1 MSLIRR
7 ILFYLLVFV
16 LASVFA
22 IWMVLHS
29 DFFWRWAGHKIV
41 TYANEELLVGE
52 LKVGNIRGNPFHGLF
67 FEDIVLANPEGRLLY
82 ACSLEIRLSFWS
94 LLELKPVIGKLEL
107 LKPNFH
113 VWKNDEGVWN
123 YTRILVPSEE
133 PPAPQAPVNA
143 IRFSQI
149 LITEGQVEVTQ
160 AGQTQHFKDLNLE
173 LALNIDKPMTPEQD
187 IQVGKLVTR
196 VHSPYG
202 EISLTSRLSYKENF
216 LNIPLLDVKVG
227 DETVLSVTGK
237 ADLREGGQVE
247 MHGKLD
253 LPPKQIHQFWERWPA
268 DWNGGAKFSVQG
280 TASQMEVLLEG
291 KLRDTGLDMSGTLGQ
306 KDETWVYDLKGSL
319 QNLKPGMLAVY
330 DKSLA
335 QKVKELGPVT
345 LQFHLQ
351 GTGLDFPPD
360 QLSWNIKG
368 ESLRYGKA
376 KLDQLNVALTGDRE
390 EQQVQVSAQGNV
402 GRVDLKASGALLSGK
417 GGEFTLQA
425 NDLTPGPLAL
435 GAPEGTALDAK
446 VQGKFSAPGLGAL
459 GQAQV
464 SGRIDASGKV
474 GEYPLNRLEARLSRD
489 QNKLA
494 VPQANLQLGNLAVKL
509 QGSLVGERLNF
520 STTGKSAPGG
530 NWPIPAAVGGRLSW
544 EGTVKGT
551 LSEPQISLQARGRNL
566 SYGNFGLQSV
576 TANIEGVGAPPSRG
590 RINVQATG
598 VRTPAGL
605 FSRAILRADGREPRW
620 NFDLQATGPKGVEI
634 DVRGVSNL
642 DRLSFALDRAYFRL
656 NKVTVRNLTPVKV
669 SLSPNIVVE
678 HATFQVNKGRVS
690 LQARITDR
698 QVSGNLTMQD
708 LKAQWFTPESVPL
721 QGTIS
726 GQVSLAGQPRA
737 PIIEGTVSLESGSYE
752 NVAFQSLK
760 TTFTYRDNLLTT
772 SGKLISEKQG
782 PMLTWDGR
790 VPLNLS
796 LMPFSYSLAQGD
808 MRLLVEG
815 ENVNLSILPR
825 FTREVEAAQGPFKLR
840 ARIEG
845 TPANPKI
852 SGQVSWGEGF
862 IQLRQTGAKY
872 KLQPGE
878 LRLQGD
884 RVTLPQLTLRSA
896 GTATLTADINLKDYQ
911 PADVRARLQLSN
923 FKAIDKLGSE
933 AFVDG
938 TVTLDGRYPNLA
950 VRGDL
955 TIPKATFRLS
965 FFNLGTTAVHKD
977 VILVREQK
985 TEKAKGKEE
994 EIKLGKPQ
1002 VWKNLQVNIRV
1013 RAPRNLRVDD
1023 RVAKIEASLDI
1034 SLTKERGGEL
1044 IYSGK
1049 VRTLEGRVFIVGREF
1064 NVVKGDVDLPAKP
1077 GAPPFVIGRITY
1089 EMADG
1094 VILFAAVSG
1103 PVTDYK
1109 ITLGGK
1115 PPISETDWMSYL
1127 LFGKPTGA
1135 LSQGEYSAVA
1145 AETFGGFATRVILQ
1159 DFLGMSQP
1167 FPKGLSVTYQRRT
1180 DPLYRIEPY
1189 QVVIQYRINR
1199 RFTIQSQVGGRNT
1212 GGDVLYERDF

>member
-1 MSLIRR
+1 MSLVRR
-7 ILFYLLVFV
+7 LLFYLLVFV
-16 LASVFA
+16 LASIFA
-22 IWMVLHS
+22 VWMVLHA
-29 DFFWRWAGHKIV
+29 DFFWRWAGGKIV

-67 FEDIVLANPEGRLLY
+67 FEDIVLASPEGRLLY

-113 VWKNDEGVWN
+113 LWQNEEGVWN

-133 PPAPQAPVNA
+133 PPEPTAPVEA

-149 LITEGQVEVTQ
+149 LITEGQVDITQ
-160 AGQTQHFKDLNLE
+160 AGRTQHFKDLNLE
-173 LALNIDKPMTPEQD
+173 LAVNIDKPMTPEQD

-202 EISLTSRLSYKENF
+202 EVSLTSRLSYKENF
-216 LNIPLLDVKVG
+216 LNIPLLKVEVG
-227 DETVLSVTGK
+227 DETVLSVTGE

-253 LPPKQIHQFWERWPA
+253 LPPKKVHQFWERWPA
-268 DWNGGAKFSVQG
+268 DWDGGAKFSVQG
-280 TASQMEVLLEG
+280 TASQMQLVLEAR
-291 KLRDTGLDMSGTLGQ
+291 LRDTGLDMSGTLGQ
-306 KDETWVYDLKGSL
+306 KGETWVYDLKGSL
-319 QNLKPGMLAVY
+319 QNLKPQMAAVY

-335 QKVKELGPVT
+335 QEIKELGPVT

-376 KLDQLNVALTGDRE
+376 KLDRFKVTLSGDRE
-390 EQQVQVSAQGNV
+390 AQQFQVSAQGNV

-425 NDLTPGPLAL
+425 DDLTPGPLAL
-435 GAPEGTALDAK
+435 GAPEGTVLDAK
-446 VQGKFSAPGLGAL
+446 VQGKFSAPGLEAL

-474 GEYPLNRLEARLSRD
+474 GEYPLNQLEARLSYD
-489 QNKLA
+489 QKKLQ
-494 VPQANLQLGNLAVKL
+494 VPRANLQLGNLAVEL
-509 QGSLVGERLNF
+509 QGSLEGDRLNF

-530 NWPIPAAVGGRLSW
+530 NWPIPAAVGGQLSW
-544 EGTVKGT
+544 EGTVTGT
-551 LSEPQISLQARGRNL
+551 LSEPQISLEARGRNL
-566 SYGNFGLQSV
+566 SYENFGVQSV
-576 TANIEGVGAPPSRG
+576 TADIEGVGAPPSQG
-590 RINVQATG
+590 RVNMQATG
-598 VRTPAGL
+598 VRTPAGF
-605 FSRAILRADGREPRW
+605 FSRAALQADGREQRW
-620 NFDLQATGPKGVEI
+620 NFDLRATGPRGVEI
-634 DVRGVSNL
+634 DVRGGSDL

-656 NKVTVRNLTPVKV
+656 DKVTVRNLTPVQV
-669 SLSPNIVVE
+669 SLSPDIVVE
-678 HATFQVNKGRVS
+678 PATFQVNQGQIS
-690 LQARITDR
+690 LQARITDQ
-698 QVSGNLTMQD
+698 QVTGNLTMQD

-721 QGTIS
+721 QGTVS

-737 PIIEGTVSLESGSYE
+737 PIIEGTVSLEAGSYE
-752 NVAFQSLK
+752 KVAFQSLK

-772 SGKLISEKQG
+772 SGRLISEKQG

-790 VPLNLS
+790 VPLSLS
-796 LMPFSYSLAQGD
+796 LMPFSYSLAEGD

-815 ENVNLSILPR
+815 ENINLSMLPR
-825 FTREVEAAQGPFKLR
+825 FTREVEEAQAPFKLR

-845 TPANPKI
+845 TPANPVI
-852 SGQVSWGEGF
+852 SGQVSWGAGF

-884 RVTLPQLTLRSA
+884 RITLPQLTLRSA
-896 GTATLTADINLKDYQ
+896 GTATLTADINLKDFE
-911 PADVRARLQLSN
+911 PADVRARLQLNN
-923 FKAIDKLGSE
+923 FKAIDERGSE
-933 AFVDG
+933 AFVNG

-965 FFNLGTTAVHKD
+965 FFNMGTTAVHKD

-985 TEKAKGKEE
+985 AKEAKGKEDE
-994 EIKLGKPQ
+994 LKLGEPQ

-1013 RAPRNLRVDD
+1013 RAPRDLRVDD

-1034 SLTKERGGEL
+1034 SVTKERGGEL

-1049 VRTLEGRVFIVGREF
+1049 VRTLEGHVFIVGREF
-1064 NVVKGDVDLPAKP
+1064 NVVKGIVDLPAKP

-1089 EMADG
+1089 ETTEG
-1094 VILFAAVSG
+1094 VILYAEASG

-1109 ITLGGK
+1109 ITLGGE

-1135 LSQGEYSAVA
+1135 LSQSEYSAVA
-1145 AETFGGFATRVILQ
+1145 AETFGGLATRVILK
-1159 DFLGMSQP
+1159 DFLGMSEP
-1167 FPKGLSVTYQRRT
+1167 FPKGLSVTYQHRT
-1180 DPLYRIEPY
+1180 DPLYRNDPY

-1199 RFTIQSQVGGRNT
+1199 RFTVQSQVGGRNT